1 MEGDIR
7 STVKSSFQISTL
19 SESGSGYVSDVE
31 RVRAFWRRV
40 EHYDAG
46 SQVRQGERTC
56 LEKQL
61 IIVSGWACE
70 LRILP
75 DGRRQ
80 IFSFLLPGDAIEV
93 RGAGSVGACGVVA
106 LTRLEVVNRGPQL
119 TADPA
124 YRDVA
129 RQALDAAALQRE
141 RRLYD
146 HLVRMGRLSA
156 KERVIHLLLELHERL
171 ERVGL
176 VRGETFKIPLTQE
189 VFADAL
195 GLSVVHINRTLKGLR
210 KEGWVCIKAGSVTL
224 RNRPRLATASCYR
237 SEADD
242 LEFDALMQRAGEDR
256 MSCAA
261 PPPRRNLSA

>member
-1 MEGDIR
+1 
-7 STVKSSFQISTL
+7 
-19 SESGSGYVSDVE
+19 
-31 RVRAFWRRV
+31 
-40 EHYDAG
+40 
-46 SQVRQGERTC
+46 
-56 LEKQL
+56 
-61 IIVSGWACE
+61 

-80 IFSFLLPGDAIEV
+80 IFSFLLPGDAIEA

-119 TADPA
+119 TDSAC
-124 YRDVA
+124 RD
-129 RQALDAAALQRE
+129 AALQRE

-146 HLVRMGRLSA
+146 HLMRMGRLSA

-176 VRGETFKIPLTQE
+176 VHGETFKIPLTQE

-210 KEGWVCIKAGSVTL
+210 KEGWVYIKAGSVTL
-224 RNRPRLATASCYR
+224 RNRPRLAAASCYR

-242 LEFDALMQRAGEDR
+242 LEFDVLTLRASEDC
-256 MSCAA
+256 MSRAI
-261 PPPRRNLSA
+261 PSPKRNLSA

>member
-1 MEGDIR
+1 MEGETY
-7 STVKSSFQISTL
+7 SVSQSSFQVSTL
-19 SESGSGYVSDVE
+19 GDTGSGKISDVE

-46 SQVRQGERTC
+46 SQVRQGERTGP
-56 LEKQL
+56 EKQL

-80 IFSFLLPGDAIEV
+80 IFSFLLPGDAIEAH
-93 RGAGSVGACGVVA
+93 GAGSVGACGVVA
-106 LTRLEVVNRGPQL
+106 LTRLEVVNRGAQL
-119 TADPA
+119 TVDSAG
-124 YRDVA
+124 RD
-129 RQALDAAALQRE
+129 AALQRE
-141 RRLYD
+141 QRLYD
-146 HLVRMGRLSA
+146 HLMRMGRLSA

-176 VRGETFKIPLTQE
+176 VHGETFKIPLTQE

-224 RNRPRLATASCYR
+224 RNRPRLAAASCYR
-237 SEADD
+237 SEVDD
-242 LEFDALMQRAGEDR
+242 LEFDALMLRGSGDR
-256 MSCAA
+256 MSRAI

>member
-7 STVKSSFQISTL
+7 SAVQSSFQISTL
-19 SESGSGYVSDVE
+19 GESGYGQVSDVE

-40 EHYDAG
+40 ERYDAG
-46 SQVRQGERTC
+46 AQVRRGERTGP
-56 LEKQL
+56 EKQL
-61 IIVSGWACE
+61 VIVSGWACE

-80 IFSFLLPGDAIEV
+80 IFSFLLPGDAIEA
-93 RGAGSVGACGVVA
+93 RGTGSVGSCGVVA
-106 LTRLEVVNRGPQL
+106 LTRLEVVNRGPPL

-124 YRDVA
+124 CR
-129 RQALDAAALQRE
+129 DAAHQRE

-156 KERVIHLLLELHERL
+156 KERVIHLLLELYDRL
-171 ERVGL
+171 DRVGL
-176 VRGETFKIPLTQE
+176 VHGETFKIPLTQE

-224 RNRPRLATASCYR
+224 RNRPRLAAASCYR

-242 LEFDALMQRAGEDR
+242 LEFDALMQHAGEDR
-256 MSCAA
+256 MGCVV
-261 PPPRRNLSA
+261 PPPKRNLSA

>member
-7 STVKSSFQISTL
+7 SAVQSSFQISTFG
-19 SESGSGYVSDVE
+19 ESGYGQVSDVE

-40 EHYDAG
+40 ERYDAG
-46 SQVRQGERTC
+46 SQVRQGERIGP
-56 LEKQL
+56 EKQL

-80 IFSFLLPGDAIEV
+80 IFSFLLPGDAIEA
-93 RGAGSVGACGVVA
+93 RGAGSVGSCGVVA
-106 LTRLEVVNRGPQL
+106 LTRLEVVNRGSPL

-124 YRDVA
+124 YRDAA
-129 RQALDAAALQRE
+129 RQTLSDAAIQRE

-156 KERVIHLLLELHERL
+156 KERVIHLLLELYDRL

-176 VRGETFKIPLTQE
+176 VHGETFKIPLTQE

-224 RNRPRLATASCYR
+224 RNRPRLAAASCYR

-242 LEFDALMQRAGEDR
+242 LEFDTLMQGAGEDR
-256 MSCAA
+256 MGCTAL
-261 PPPRRNLSA
+261 PPKRNLSA

>member
-1 MEGDIR
+1 MEGEAY
-7 STVKSSFQISTL
+7 SVNQSSFQVSTL
-19 SESGSGYVSDVE
+19 GDAGSGKISDVE

-46 SQVRQGERTC
+46 SQVRQGERAGP
-56 LEKQL
+56 EKQL

-80 IFSFLLPGDAIEV
+80 IFSFLLPGDAIEA

-119 TADPA
+119 PLDSAC
-124 YRDVA
+124 RD
-129 RQALDAAALQRE
+129 AALQRE
-141 RRLYD
+141 QRLYD
-146 HLVRMGRLSA
+146 HLMRMGRLSA
-156 KERVIHLLLELHERL
+156 KERVIHLLLELYERL
-171 ERVGL
+171 ERVGM
-176 VRGETFKIPLTQE
+176 VHGETFKIPLTQE

-224 RNRPRLATASCYR
+224 RNRPRLAAASCYR

-242 LEFDALMQRAGEDR
+242 LEFDALMLCAGEDR
-256 MSCAA
+256 MSRPTL
-261 PPPRRNLSA
+261 PPKRNLSA

>member
-1 MEGDIR
+1 MEGEAY
-7 STVKSSFQISTL
+7 SVGQSSFQVSTL
-19 SESGSGYVSDVE
+19 GDSGSGQISDVE

-46 SQVRQGERTC
+46 SQVRQGERTGPG
-56 LEKQL
+56 KQL

-80 IFSFLLPGDAIEV
+80 IFSFLLPGDAIEA

-119 TADPA
+119 TDSAC
-124 YRDVA
+124 RD
-129 RQALDAAALQRE
+129 AALQRE

-146 HLVRMGRLSA
+146 HLMRMGRLSA

-176 VRGETFKIPLTQE
+176 VHGETFKIPLTQE

-210 KEGWVCIKAGSVTL
+210 KEGWVYIKAGSVTL
-224 RNRPRLATASCYR
+224 RNRPRLAAASCYR

-242 LEFDALMQRAGEDR
+242 LEFDVLTLRASEDC
-256 MSCAA
+256 MSRAI
-261 PPPRRNLSA
+261 PSPKRNLSA